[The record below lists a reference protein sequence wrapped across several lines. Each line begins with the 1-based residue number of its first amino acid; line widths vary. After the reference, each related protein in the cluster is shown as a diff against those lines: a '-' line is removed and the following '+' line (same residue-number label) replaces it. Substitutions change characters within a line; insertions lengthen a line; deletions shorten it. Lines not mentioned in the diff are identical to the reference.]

1 MRIGLGGIA
10 LLPILG
16 FAATLTAAADVP
28 RMEQVL
34 QAAAV
39 DNRFMGAVLVAKGDA
54 ILVDKAYGA
63 ANLEWNIPNTPQTRF
78 RIGSL
83 TKQFA
88 AAAILLLEERG
99 KLKLDDPVKT
109 YIPDAPAAWDRITL
123 FHLLTQTSGIPD
135 YTDAPDFGDTMK
147 LQRTPGQLI
156 AAVRDKTLDF
166 VPGEKFAYSN
176 SNYVLLS
183 QVIEKTSGESFQKFV
198 QDNIFTPL
206 GMKDSGFD
214 SAALMARRASPYSRR
229 NGAIVNATYVDPS
242 VQVGGGAICSTT
254 HDLLIWEKAL
264 LDGKLLSP
272 ASLKKMLTP
281 LRDARGP
288 GAPYKAGY
296 AMGVYVG
303 TTVDGH
309 REIAHTGSSA
319 GVVTMMAAY
328 PDDRL
333 FVILLSN
340 SATTPF
346 ADIVSKLADL
356 GMGKSIILPN
366 ERKPVAFD
374 TRTMSRYAGRYQLRP
389 GFVIEIARDG
399 DALIAHPGSNPAI
412 GLLPESSTSFYAK
425 DPDLQVKF
433 KTTQGRVTSLVW
445 HINGD
450 ILDAPRLP

>member
-39 DNRFMGAVLVAKGDA
+39 DNKFMGAVLVARGDA

-99 KLKLDDPVKT
+99 KLKLDDPVRT

-123 FHLLTQTSGIPD
+123 FNLLTQTSGIPD

-147 LQRTPGQLI
+147 LQRTPAQLI
-156 AAVRDKTLDF
+156 AAVRDKKLDF
-166 VPGEKFAYSN
+166 APGEKFAYSN

-183 QVIEKTSGESFQKFV
+183 QVIEKTSGESYQKFV

-214 SAALMARRASPYSRR
+214 SAALMERRASPYSRR
-229 NGAIVNATYVDPS
+229 N
-242 VQVGGGAICSTT
+242 ICSTT

-281 LRDARGP
+281 FRDARGP

-366 ERKPVAFD
+366 ERKPVAFN

-389 GFVIEIARDG
+389 GFVIEIARYG
-399 DALIAHPGSNPAI
+399 NALIAHPGSNPAI
-412 GLLPESSTSFYAK
+412 PLSPESSTNFYGK
-425 DPDLQVKF
+425 EPDLQVEF
-433 KTTQGRVTSLVW
+433 KISQGHVTSMIW
-445 HINGD
+445 RINGD
-450 ILDAPRLP
+450 VLDAPKLP